1 MKKLGQELEPL
12 KNQVN
17 EAKSEVKAMATSL
30 RVLLSE
36 HHKIL
41 ADVRSLL
48 KSMTK
53 VNIWQSYKILFKFF
67 V

>member
-17 EAKSEVKAMATSL
+17 EAKDEVKAMATSL

-53 VNIWQSYKILFKFF
+53 VNIL
-67 V
+67 